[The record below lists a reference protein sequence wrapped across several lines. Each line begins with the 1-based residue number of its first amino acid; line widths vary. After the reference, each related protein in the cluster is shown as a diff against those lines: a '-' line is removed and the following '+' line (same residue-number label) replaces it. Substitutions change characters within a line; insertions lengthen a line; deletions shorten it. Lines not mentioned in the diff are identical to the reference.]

1 MMSNLKARPP
11 EMLRQCHISGT
22 KDAAAN
28 MLRFVHAPNVDN
40 GTAGLLTPDLA
51 GRLPGPDIWVINRH
65 DAVAQLAALADI
77 NAPADLPHRVD
88 MLLQQ
93 NLTALISLARK
104 AGQLVSGFTKT
115 EAALRN
121 GSLHLLLA
129 AHDGAEDG
137 RRKLA
142 NKAKALNI
150 AICAQLGSD
159 ELGMALGQE
168 NVIHAGL
175 TDVGW
180 AARIDR
186 EAGRLAAY
194 KGDIDGRMSE

>member
-115 EAALRN
+115 EAALRD

-180 AARIDR
+180 AERI
-186 EAGRLAAY
+186 ELGAERLASY
-194 KGDIDGRMSE
+194 RGH

>member
-180 AARIDR
+180 AERI
-186 EAGRLAAY
+186 ELGAERLASY
-194 KGDIDGRMSE
+194 RGH

>member
-150 AICAQLGSD
+150 AICAQLGSE

-180 AARIDR
+180 AERI
-186 EAGRLAAY
+186 ELGAERLASY
-194 KGDIDGRMSE
+194 RGH